1 MHADYCYHA
10 CMPTQLT
17 IRGVTDDLNRRLTK
31 LGKSKGQSVNTVAL
45 RILEDAVGID
55 ARRQRLERYMTWSAA
70 DLKEFEAALKDQ
82 RVIDD
87 ELWS

>member
-1 MHADYCYHA
+1 MA
-10 CMPTQLT
+10 TQLT
-17 IRGVTDDLNRRLTK
+17 IRGVTDELNRRLTK

-55 ARRQRLERYMTWSAA
+55 ARRQRLDRYMTWSSS
-70 DLKEFEAALKDQ
+70 DLKDFEAALKDQ

>member
-1 MHADYCYHA
+1 MA
-10 CMPTQLT
+10 TQLT
-17 IRGVTDDLNRRLTK
+17 IRGVTDELNRRLTK
-31 LGKSKGQSVNTVAL
+31 LGKSKGQSVNAVAL

-55 ARRQRLERYMTWSAA
+55 ARRQRLDRYMTWSST

>member
-1 MHADYCYHA
+1 MAS
-10 CMPTQLT
+10 QLT

-31 LGKSKGQSVNTVAL
+31 LGKSKGQSVNTIAL

-55 ARRQRLERYMTWSAA
+55 ARRARLERYMTWSPA
-70 DLKEFEAALKDQ
+70 DLKEFDDGLRAQ

-87 ELWS
+87 DLWR

>member
-1 MHADYCYHA
+1 MA
-10 CMPTQLT
+10 TQLT
-17 IRGVTDDLNRRLTK
+17 IRGVTDELNRRLTK
-31 LGKSKGQSVNTVAL
+31 LGKSRGQSVNTVAL

-55 ARRQRLERYMTWSAA
+55 ARRQRLDRYMTWSPA
-70 DLKEFEAALKDQ
+70 DLKEFEQALKDQ

>member
-1 MHADYCYHA
+1 
-10 CMPTQLT
+10 MPTQLT
-17 IRGVTDDLNRRLTK
+17 IRGVTDELNRRLTK

-55 ARRQRLERYMTWSAA
+55 ARRQRLDRYMTWSAA
-70 DLKEFEAALKDQ
+70 DLKDFEAALKDQ

>member
-1 MHADYCYHA
+1 MAS
-10 CMPTQLT
+10 QLT
-17 IRGVTDDLNRRLTK
+17 IRGVSDDLNRRLTR
-31 LGKSKGQSVNTVAL
+31 LGKTKGQSVNSVAL

-55 ARRQRLERYMTWSAA
+55 ARRQRLERYMTWSPA
-70 DLKEFEAALKDQ
+70 DLKEFDAAIRDQ